1 MRTMPGEYCIEGKHY
16 SAQELVDFAS
26 GVENDEKRP
35 AWEREVYRFIHNWLI
50 GKEKILQHSSGT
62 TGISKEI
69 KLSRN
74 SMITSARNTCRYF
87 DLRKGNTAL
96 MCLPVEYIA
105 GKMMIVRAFSC
116 GLNLL
121 LTEPKSKPV
130 LPDAPKV
137 DFCAMVPLQV
147 ANLLDS
153 GYNLTALQNLIIGGA
168 EISFELE
175 NRLKELPVQAYATYG
190 MAETCSHV
198 ALRKISAPAPQ
209 PDYHALPGVE
219 LSVDDRGCL
228 VITADYL
235 PETIVTNDLAELTGP
250 GSFRWIG
257 RFDNL
262 INSGGVKVVPEELE
276 LRIRE
281 MTGQECAVIG
291 LPDRKLG
298 QKLVLVIEKS
308 KDPTREIMIMDELKL
323 LLPHKLQPKEI
334 IGVEKFPRNPALKL
348 DRRRLTKMVCQKQ

>member
-1 MRTMPGEYCIEGKHY
+1 
-16 SAQELVDFAS
+16 
-26 GVENDEKRP
+26 
-35 AWEREVYRFIHNWLI
+35 
-50 GKEKILQHSSGT
+50 
-62 TGISKEI
+62 
-69 KLSRN
+69 
-74 SMITSARNTCRYF
+74 
-87 DLRKGNTAL
+87 
-96 MCLPVEYIA
+96 
-105 GKMMIVRAFSC
+105 
-116 GLNLL
+116 
-121 LTEPKSKPV
+121 
-130 LPDAPKV
+130 
-137 DFCAMVPLQV
+137 
-147 ANLLDS
+147 
-153 GYNLTALQNLIIGGA
+153 
-168 EISFELE
+168 
-175 NRLKELPVQAYATYG
+175 

-276 LRIRE
+276 SRIRE

-308 KDPTREIMIMDELKL
+308 KDPTREIMIMAELKL

-348 DRRRLTKMVCQKQ
+348 DRRILTKMVCQKQ